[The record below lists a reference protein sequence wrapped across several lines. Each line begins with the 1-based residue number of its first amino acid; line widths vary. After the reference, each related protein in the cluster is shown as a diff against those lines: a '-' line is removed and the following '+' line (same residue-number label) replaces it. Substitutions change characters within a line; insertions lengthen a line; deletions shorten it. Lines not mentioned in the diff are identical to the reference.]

1 MSQLRQAPS
10 LLVEFIIATHPLE
23 LRKVVSVDL
32 SASMVGFVATVV
44 NGMPSVCL
52 SLVFVSFFCPMNE
65 WAAEDAKFVVL
76 MLSLVAVLQHFV

>member
-1 MSQLRQAPS
+1 
-10 LLVEFIIATHPLE
+10 
-23 LRKVVSVDL
+23 
-32 SASMVGFVATVV
+32 MVGFVATVV
-44 NGMPSVCL
+44 DGMPSVCL